1 MENFQRVSTVFTIKQ
16 EKNSI
21 YMYILFSCL
30 RQDTKEKYIVDA
42 PVRENNI
49 KKKKINDM
57 ITITK
62 KKFTE
67 SFI

>member
-67 SFI
+67 RFI

>member
-42 PVRENNI
+42 PVKENNI
-49 KKKKINDM
+49 KKKEDK
-57 ITITK
+57 
-62 KKFTE
+62 
-67 SFI
+67 